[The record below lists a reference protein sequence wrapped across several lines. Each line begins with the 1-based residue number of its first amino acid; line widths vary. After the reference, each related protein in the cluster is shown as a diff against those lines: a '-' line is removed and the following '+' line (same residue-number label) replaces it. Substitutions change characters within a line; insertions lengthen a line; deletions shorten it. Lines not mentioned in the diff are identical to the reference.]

1 MLEEGNLVMQGLYL
15 ITHVALLDPES
26 VNLLLEHSIVPD
38 GFATLAKAR
47 VHALT
52 VLVDVIAQVTQHISV
67 LESKFQVGAAGLDKM
82 LDECADAVT
91 ARFDQ
96 MDATMLYDSA
106 AITSRL
112 DKMAIECEKLKM
124 AVLLMGGM
132 LWFNLVTLV
141 VIMSSYILWTAGLI
155 KAGVPPAVEPD
166 NRSNVEI
173 TLDGWF
179 YVMRCVADHLVMDLL
194 KE

>member
-1 MLEEGNLVMQGLYL
+1 M
-15 ITHVALLDPES
+15 S
-26 VNLLLEHSIVPD
+26 HSIVND
-38 GFATLAKAR
+38 IIYKTSCVVVQLCTDMASEAEILASVMIIRMDEVKQ
-47 VHALT
+47 
-52 VLVDVIAQVTQHISV
+52 DISV

-173 TLDGWF
+173 IFDGWF
-179 YVMRCVADHLVMDLL
+179 YVMRCVAEHLVMDLL

>member
-1 MLEEGNLVMQGLYL
+1 MASEAEILASVMIIRMDEVKQ
-15 ITHVALLDPES
+15 D
-26 VNLLLEHSIVPD
+26 
-38 GFATLAKAR
+38 
-47 VHALT
+47 
-52 VLVDVIAQVTQHISV
+52 ISV
-67 LESKFQVGAAGLDKM
+67 LESKVQVGAAGLDKM

-96 MDATMLYDSA
+96 MEATMLYDSVA
-106 AITSRL
+106 REVAITSRL
-112 DKMAIECEKLKM
+112 DKMTLEFEKLKM

-132 LWFNLVTLV
+132 LWFFV

-173 TLDGWF
+173 IFDGWF
-179 YVMRCVADHLVMDLL
+179 YVMMCVADHLVMDLL